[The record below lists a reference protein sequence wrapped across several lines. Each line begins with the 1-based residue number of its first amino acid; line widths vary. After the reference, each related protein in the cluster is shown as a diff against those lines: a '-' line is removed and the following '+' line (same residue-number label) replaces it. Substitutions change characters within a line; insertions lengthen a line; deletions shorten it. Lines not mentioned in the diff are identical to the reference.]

1 MNTEFRSDLT
11 TGSVPKQLIKFAL
24 PFLLSNF
31 LQALYNIVDMVI
43 VGRFSG
49 NIASITGVNMGSQ
62 VSILVVGAAVGLSVG
77 GTVLIAQYAG
87 AKRYNE
93 QREVIGTMTTIY
105 LILSVIITVVMLA
118 LARPVL
124 NLLNTP
130 INAYSETLSYYRI
143 CIAGTVFMLLYN
155 AISAILRGMG
165 DSKRPMYFIIIATV
179 VNIILDIILVAKFKM
194 GAAGAAYATIAAQ
207 AISVI
212 LSVIFLVKKDFFKGY
227 TLKDFKIKKDKMI
240 LLFKIGL
247 PSSVQQV
254 LNSLAFLT
262 LTALVNGLPGADVL
276 SASQG
281 VASKINSLAILP
293 AFAMSGAISSMAG
306 QNLGARE
313 YDRAKK
319 TMLVGMG
326 MAMIILL
333 VVWGG
338 INLFPEPIVR
348 LFIEEKDAISTEV
361 IKTTSEYIHYVSLD
375 FLVAVPMFCM
385 NGLAIAA
392 GSTTFTLINTS
403 VGALFIRVPVAYLLS
418 RHTSLGFNGI
428 GLSIGVGTV
437 FSLIIV
443 IIYTVMG
450 KWKKTTIDEK
460 KI

>member
-1 MNTEFRSDLT
+1 LNTEFRSDLT

-43 VGRFSG
+43 VGQFSD
-49 NIASITGVNMGSQ
+49 ISSITGVNMGSQ

-77 GTVLIAQYAG
+77 GTVLIAQYGG
-87 AKRYNE
+87 AKKFE
-93 QREVIGTMTTIY
+93 DQREVIGTMTTLY
-105 LILSVIITVVMLA
+105 LILSVIITVVMLIFA
-118 LARPVL
+118 KPVL

-130 INAYSETLSYYRI
+130 ANAYGETLSYYRI
-143 CIAGTVFMLLYN
+143 CIAGTIFMLLYN
-155 AISAILRGMG
+155 AISAVLRGMG

-179 VNIILDIILVAKFKM
+179 VNIILDLILVAGFEM
-194 GAAGAAYATIAAQ
+194 GAAGAAYATITAQ

-212 LSVIFLVKKDFFKGY
+212 LSILFLIKKDFFKGY
-227 TLKDFKIKKDKMI
+227 TIEDFKIKKDKAK
-240 LLFKIGL
+240 LLIKIGL

-254 LNSLAFLT
+254 LNSFAFLT
-262 LTALVNGLPGADVL
+262 LTALVNGLPGADIL

-306 QNLGARE
+306 QNLGAGQF
-313 YDRAKK
+313 DRAKK
-319 TMLVGMG
+319 TMLTGMG

-333 VVWGG
+333 VIWGG
-338 INLFPEPIVR
+338 INLFPEQITR
-348 LFIEEKDAISTEV
+348 LFTDNQEV
-361 IKTTSEYIHYVSLD
+361 IKTTSKYIFYVSLD

-403 VGALFIRVPVAYLLS
+403 VGALLIRVPVAYVLS
-418 RHTSLGFNGI
+418 RFTSLGFNGI
-428 GLSIGVGTV
+428 GLSIGVGTI
-437 FSLIIV
+437 FSLIV
-443 IIYTVMG
+443 VTIYIAMG
-450 KWKKTTIDEK
+450 KWKKVSI
-460 KI
+460 